1 MVCLKGTI
9 FSRVLHPRNM
19 AITYI
24 AFIECV
30 LDKRNK
36 GEYKRWI
43 TVSGFP
49 QMSDIT
55 TRSIYKARVDDAR
68 VDLVDINGTR
78 RYFSFRLDGEI
89 NIINNVIVFDDDW
102 VNENP
107 I

>member
-1 MVCLKGTI
+1 
-9 FSRVLHPRNM
+9 M

-30 LDKRNK
+30 LDKRDPS
-36 GEYKRWI
+36 EYRRWT

-55 TRSIYKARVDDAR
+55 TRSIYKAKVDDAR

-78 RYFSFRLDGEI
+78 RYFSFRRDGEI

-102 VNENP
+102 VIENP
-107 I
+107 IVDETKQFPKKKRVDE